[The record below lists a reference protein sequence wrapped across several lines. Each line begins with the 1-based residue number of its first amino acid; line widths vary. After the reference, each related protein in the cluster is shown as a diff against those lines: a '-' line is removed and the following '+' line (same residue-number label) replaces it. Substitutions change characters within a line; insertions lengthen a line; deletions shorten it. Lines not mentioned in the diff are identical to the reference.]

1 MDRKPWTSSVVAGP
15 PIFMK
20 TMAVGPLEPVGA
32 GGAAGAIVALPRRH
46 CDVYAER
53 AGVVENVEVARLA
66 ARESGVRRAI
76 LKGECLVQVEA

>member
-1 MDRKPWTSSVVAGP
+1 M
-15 PIFMK
+15 FMK

-32 GGAAGAIVALPRRH
+32 GGAAGAMVALPRRH

-66 ARESGVRRAI
+66 ARERGVRRAI
-76 LKGECLVQVEA
+76 VKGESILVVGGGVGYGH